1 MTGDPRTISEEGKK
15 PSKWKTTTTIF
26 IQLIYAVLS
35 VAIAVAIVLIIR
47 QNGAALAV
55 IDPVKLYDQHG
66 PAAIGI
72 PVAGVSALLL
82 VSLARALDGPMSLD
96 LFGIKSEGASATCIV
111 WAILFLVIGLSFR
124 ALW

>member
-1 MTGDPRTISEEGKK
+1 VTGDPRTSSDEGKL
-15 PSKWKTTTTIF
+15 PSKWKAAATIF
-26 IQLIYAVLS
+26 VQLIYAVLS
-35 VAIAVAIVLIIR
+35 AAIVFAIVKIIR
-47 QNGAALAV
+47 QDGAALAI

-72 PVAGVSALLL
+72 PVAGVFALLI

>member
-1 MTGDPRTISEEGKK
+1 MAA
-15 PSKWKTTTTIF
+15 TIF
-26 IQLIYAVLS
+26 VRIIYAVLS
-35 VAIAVAIVLIIR
+35 TAIVITVVKSVR
-47 QNGAALAV
+47 EGNGSLGP

-72 PVAGVSALLL
+72 PVAGLSALLL
-82 VSLARALDGPMSLD
+82 VCLARALDGPMSLD

-111 WAILFLVIGLSFR
+111 WAILFLVVGLSFR

>member
-1 MTGDPRTISEEGKK
+1 MTGDPRSSSEEGNK
-15 PSKWKTTTTIF
+15 PSNWKAAATISV
-26 IQLIYAVLS
+26 QLIYAALS
-35 VAIAVAIVLIIR
+35 AAIVIAIVKIVR
-47 QNGAALAV
+47 HGGDVLAT

-72 PVAGVSALLL
+72 PVAGISALLL

-96 LFGIKSEGASATCIV
+96 LFGIKSEGASATCVV

-124 ALW
+124 AVW

>member
-1 MTGDPRTISEEGKK
+1 VTGDPRASSEGEKK
-15 PSKWKTTTTIF
+15 PSKWKTATTIF
-26 IQLIYAVLS
+26 VQIIYAVLS
-35 VAIAVAIVLIIR
+35 AAIVIAIVKIVR
-47 QNGAALAV
+47 EGGGALAT
-55 IDPVKLYDQHG
+55 IDPAKFYDQHG

-72 PVAGVSALLL
+72 PVAGTSALLL